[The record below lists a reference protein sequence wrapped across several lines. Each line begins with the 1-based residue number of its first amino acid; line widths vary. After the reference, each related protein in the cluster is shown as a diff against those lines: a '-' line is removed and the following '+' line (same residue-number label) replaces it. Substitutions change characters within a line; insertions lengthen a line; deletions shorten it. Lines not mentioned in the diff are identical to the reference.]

1 MAVIGT
7 PSDQLNPQKLE
18 RNRAFMQKLIEALKQ
33 DAQRIR
39 LGGGQKNIDK
49 QHDKGR
55 LTARERIAK
64 LVDPGTAFMEVGLF
78 AAYGMYEDFGGCP
91 SAGNIGGIGIIDGKE
106 TAIVAHDATVK
117 AGAHFEITV
126 KKTLRLQEIA
136 MKNNIPIVYLVDS
149 AGVFLPLQDQ
159 VFPDENHFGRIFYNN
174 ARMSAMGMMQVAAVM
189 GPCVAGGAYLPV
201 MCDKFL
207 MVKGASLFLA
217 GPALVKAAIGQVID
231 TETLGGA
238 HTHNAISGT
247 ADYEEPNDEAALE
260 RIRDILSKVAHK
272 PKAPFNKTESREPHH
287 NTDDISAVI
296 PEGLHQYDMREIIGR
311 VVDASEFDEYKSTY
325 GKTVVT
331 GTARIGG
338 YAVGI
343 VANQKMVQ
351 RTAKG
356 EMQMGGVMYSE
367 AADKAARFVMNCN
380 QDGIPLLFLHDVNGF
395 MVGRDAEHGG
405 IAKDGAK
412 LVNAVANSVVP
423 KITIVIGGSYGAGN
437 YAMCGKAYDPR
448 FIFAWPT
455 ANISVMG
462 GAQAASTIAEIRL
475 AGKTVDEAERKRV
488 YDEIKSN
495 YEKQGNPR
503 YAAARLWVDGIIEP
517 QETRSTIIRCLD
529 TARNNPNVPPPNF
542 GVLQV

>member
-7 PSDQLNPQKLE
+7 SADQWKKDKYD
-18 RNRAFMQKLIEALKQ
+18 RNRAFMECLIGELQQEQ
-33 DAQRIR
+33 DAIR
-39 LGGGQKNIDK
+39 QGGGVKSIQR

-55 LTARERIAK
+55 LTARERIAG
-64 LVDPGTAFMEVGLF
+64 LIDRDSYFMELGLF
-78 AAYGMYEDFGGCP
+78 AAHGMYEEFGGCP
-91 SAGNIGGIGIIDGKE
+91 AAACIGGIGWVHGKE
-106 TAIVAHDATVK
+106 TVIVAHDATVK
-117 AGAHFEITV
+117 AGAHFEMTV
-126 KKTLRLQEIA
+126 KKTLRMQEIA
-136 MKNNIPIVYLVDS
+136 MKNCVPIVYLVDS

-174 ARMSAMGMMQVAAVM
+174 ARLSAMRITQVAAVM

-207 MVKGASLFLA
+207 MVEGSSLFLA

-231 TETLGGA
+231 LETLGGA
-238 HTHNAISGT
+238 QTHNAISGT
-247 ADYEEPNDEAALE
+247 ADYLEPNDEAALH
-260 RIRDILSKVAHK
+260 RIRDILSKVSHQPLAS
-272 PKAPFNKTESREPHH
+272 FNKIESREPLF
-287 NTDDISAVI
+287 NVDEMLGVI
-296 PEGLHQYDMREIIGR
+296 PEGVTQYDMREIIGR
-311 VVDASEFDEYKSTY
+311 IVDESEFDEYKATY
-325 GKTVVT
+325 GKTVIT

-343 VANQKMVQ
+343 VANQKLVQ
-351 RTAKG
+351 RTARG

-367 AADKAARFVMNCN
+367 SADKAARFVMNCN
-380 QDGIPLLFLHDVNGF
+380 QDGIPLVFLHDVNGF

-462 GAQAASTIAEIRL
+462 GAQAASTITEIRL
-475 AGKTVDEAERKRV
+475 AGKDVDEDERKRV
-488 YDEIKSN
+488 YEEIKSN
-495 YEKQGNPR
+495 YEKQGDPR
-503 YAAARLWVDGIIEP
+503 YAAARLWVDAIIFP
-517 QETRSTIIRCLD
+517 TETRRVLIRCLD
-529 TARNNPNVPPPNF
+529 TAMNNPSVPPPNF

>member
-1 MAVIGT
+1 MSVIGT
-7 PSDQLNPQKLE
+7 SSELLNQDKLK
-18 RNRAFMQKLIEALKQ
+18 RNHAFMKKLIDALEE
-33 DAQRIR
+33 DAKKIR
-39 LGGGQKNIDK
+39 EGGGPKNIAK

-55 LTARERIAK
+55 LTARERIER
-64 LVDPGTAFMEVGLF
+64 LIDPGTEFLEFALF
-78 AAYGMYEDFGGCP
+78 AAFGMYEEFGGCP
-91 SAGNIGGIGIIDGKE
+91 AAASIGGIGIIDGKE
-106 TAIVAHDATVK
+106 TAVVAHDATVK
-117 AGAHFEITV
+117 AGAHFEMTV
-126 KKTLRLQEIA
+126 KKTLRMQEIA

-174 ARMSAMGMMQVAAVM
+174 ARMSAMGIMQVAAVM

-207 MVKGASLFLA
+207 MVKGSSLFLA

-231 TETLGGA
+231 TETLGGS

-247 ADYEEPNDEAALE
+247 ADYDEPTDEAALL
-260 RIRDILSKVAHK
+260 RIRGILSKVAHK
-272 PKAPFNKTESREPHH
+272 PKATFNRIEPRDPLHDTIDL
-287 NTDDISAVI
+287 NGII
-296 PEGLHQYDMREIIGR
+296 PEGLSQYDVREIIGR
-311 VVDASEFDEYKSTY
+311 LVDASELDEYKATF

-343 VANQKMVQ
+343 IANQKLVQ

-423 KITIVIGGSYGAGN
+423 KISIVIGGSYGAGN

-475 AGKTVDEAERKRV
+475 AGKSVSDEEKKRV

-495 YEKQGNPR
+495 YERQGNPR
-503 YAAARLWVDGIIEP
+503 YAAARLWVDGIISP
-517 QETRSTIIRCLD
+517 HETRRVVIRCLD
-529 TARNNPNVPPPNF
+529 VAMNNPNIPPPNF